1 MRDARQSARL
11 IPEAPRDRPAH
22 LRRGALLAGA
32 MLGPLALAGTAFGQ
46 SERLGLDEA
55 TAVDEDAGIRV
66 PEGFDAKIFADGVG
80 RARHIA
86 VRDNGDVFVALREQN
101 QGGGVVVLRDDD
113 GDGAVDHSVYFG
125 EHAGTGLE
133 IHDGFLY
140 ASSDEAIYRYA
151 LPEPEREM
159 APAGPPETVVD
170 GFPAQRSH
178 ASKAF
183 AIDDSGNLYVNVG
196 APSNACQEDDRTQG
210 SPGQEPCA
218 LLEEHAGLWRFDA
231 DKTGQSFE
239 DGARFVTGTRNI
251 VALDWNPQVGELYFV
266 MHGRDQ
272 LHELFPDLYTVEQN
286 AELPGEEFHV
296 AREGADY
303 GWPYTYWDHQVGQR
317 VAAPEYGGDGETAAE
332 DDRYQAPLL
341 AFPGHWAPNDL
352 LFYTA
357 DAFPDEAQGG
367 AFIAFHGSWNRAPL
381 PQRGYNV
388 VFVPFDGAEPSQD
401 WSVFADGFK
410 GAEVLEDS
418 DDAEFRP
425 MGLAQGPDGA
435 LYIADSVQGRIWRV
449 TYEG

>member
-1 MRDARQSARL
+1 MSDVSQSRHMVRA
-11 IPEAPRDRPAH
+11 EGSDR
-22 LRRGALLAGA
+22 LRRSALLAGA
-32 MLGPLALAGTAFGQ
+32 MLGTLALVGAAFGQ
-46 SERLGLDEA
+46 TQRLGLDEA
-55 TAVDEDAGIRV
+55 TPVDEDAGIRV
-66 PEGFDAKIFADGVG
+66 PEGFDAQIFADGIG

-86 VRDNGDVFVALREQN
+86 VRDNGDVFVALRRPN

-125 EHAGTGLE
+125 EHAGTGLA
-133 IHDGFLY
+133 IHRGFLY
-140 ASSDEAIYRYA
+140 ASSDDAIYRYA
-151 LPEPEREM
+151 LPEDEM
-159 APAGPPETVVD
+159 APSGPAETVVED
-170 GFPAQRSH
+170 FPAQRSH

-183 AIDDSGNLYVNVG
+183 AIDEAGNLYVNVG
-196 APSNACQEDDRTQG
+196 APSNACQVEDRTTG
-210 SPGQEPCA
+210 SPGEQPCS
-218 LLEEHAGLWRFDA
+218 LLQEHAGIWRFDA
-231 DKTGQSFE
+231 DRTDQTFA
-239 DGARFVTGTRNI
+239 DGERFVTGTRNI

-272 LHELFPDLYTVEQN
+272 LHELFPDLYTVEQS
-286 AELPGEEFHV
+286 AELPAEELHL

-303 GWPYTYWDHQVGQR
+303 GWPYTYWDHQAGRR
-317 VAAPEYGGDGETAAE
+317 VVAPEYGGDGDTPAE
-332 DDRYQAPLL
+332 DGRYKAPLL

-352 LFYTA
+352 LFYTG

-388 VFVPFDGAEPSQD
+388 AFVPFEGAEPSQD

-410 GAEVLEDS
+410 GVEVLEDE